1 MGVLLTH
8 RHQFIDFMETY
19 KEMINR
25 FQSTADEEIKVTNDL
40 IKKVNGISAN
50 ITMNQNRMNI
60 NLDKA
65 NKAMNSQEIVTN
77 YQVLNQKLESMNDK
91 INKIESLL
99 VSKLK

>member
-1 MGVLLTH
+1 
-8 RHQFIDFMETY
+8 
-19 KEMINR
+19 
-25 FQSTADEEIKVTNDL
+25 VTNDL